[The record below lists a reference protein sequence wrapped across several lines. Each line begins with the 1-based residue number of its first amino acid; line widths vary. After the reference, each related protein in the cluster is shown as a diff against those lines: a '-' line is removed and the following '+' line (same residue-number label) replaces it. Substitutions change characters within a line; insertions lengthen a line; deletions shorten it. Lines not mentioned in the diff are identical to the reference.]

1 MCLCGAAAAQ
11 QCVRQRRSRTRPVL
25 HLPAHPCSGG
35 RARTAAA
42 RGVCDRRL
50 CRSVWSRLSS
60 RLFQTQVLS
69 VSIVLEL
76 LFLYLMFFEVT
87 DDSEIL
93 SVQSP
98 SVLKK
103 KKKNQIHY
111 FHLFHFL
118 FISSRLQ
125 MLDHFA
131 ECIKQAKG
139 VRQQAVQLNIFTA
152 VLSALKVSCPDWSI
166 V

>member
-25 HLPAHPCSGG
+25 HLPAHPCGGG

-76 LFLYLMFFEVT
+76 FFLYLMFFEVT

-103 KKKNQIHY
+103 KKIKY
-111 FHLFHFL
+111 TTLLFNFL
-118 FISSRLQ
+118 FVSSRLQ